1 MSWPAISNL
10 KNAPKG
16 YLIDSGSREFEC
28 GRNFPVNI
36 GLEQRE
42 GNGAGTGGLYG
53 AVQGMRYTL
62 HRCCVVGWQGG
73 KNKGRGWCSRWV
85 GSLLERGL
93 HVSPQGSRLASGGIP
108 AGEAEAPGFFR
119 PSLRNGTTA
128 LVLHP
133 VGQRKSQRHQCPC
146 NFDARSVPMVFTSCV
161 PLALLSSNSLPR
173 PGVEVVA
180 SRGEKGQPSPRP
192 LAFPSAWL
200 FPSPQPC
207 WQASLGLF
215 LLFLFL
221 ILGKNKVNVNLKTQ
235 NPSPVLII
243 CLYQPVS
250 PGLALPRGCDA
261 EPLGWPACI
270 LGPLVLAVG
279 LCGLEGHSSVT
290 SRPLFPSRSI
300 NTNVLSCSRLLSP
313 GNSNVGLKIS
323 V

>member
-28 GRNFPVNI
+28 GRNFPVNM

-221 ILGKNKVNVNLKTQ
+221 ILGKNKETK
-235 NPSPVLII
+235 
-243 CLYQPVS
+243 C
-250 PGLALPRGCDA
+250 
-261 EPLGWPACI
+261 E
-270 LGPLVLAVG
+270 
-279 LCGLEGHSSVT
+279 LENT
-290 SRPLFPSRSI
+290 KPFTSI
-300 NTNVLSCSRLLSP
+300 NNLSLSTSEP
-313 GNSNVGLKIS
+313 WTGAPKGVRRGAIGVAGLHSGASCPRRGS
-323 V
+323 VWS